1 MTITQIILSVIGVIL
16 TTLIGWLVEK
26 ITKKIDSS
34 IKNDKIKVLCNS
46 ALDLVERSVKQTY
59 QTYVESLKNE
69 NLFDKLAQQK
79 ALENCKNLIV
89 NDLQPDFKQYLLEN
103 KIAIE
108 DWVVAQIE
116 AKIYD
121 LKK

>member
-1 MTITQIILSVIGVIL
+1 MTITQIILSIIGVIL
-16 TTLIGWLVEK
+16 TTLLTWLVEK

-34 IKNDKIKVLCNS
+34 IKNDKIKNLLNN
-46 ALDLVERSVKQTY
+46 ALSLVERGVKQTY
-59 QTYVESLKNE
+59 QTYVESLKDKDMFTIE
-69 NLFDKLAQQK
+69 NQNQ
-79 ALENCKNLIV
+79 ALEHCKNLII
-89 NDLQPDFKQYLLEN
+89 NDLQPDFKQYLLDN

-121 LKK
+121 LKR